1 MADSVTP
8 DTLCAS
14 LQRIT
19 DHVQTKL
26 LDATLEADLNR
37 TFPPHGDVYRQILET
52 CRAAIAAGDGKQF
65 FHVVDI
71 EIRHAP
77 AEDLAV
83 ALQALEGADGFGER
97 HASPPM
103 QEIQVEAIGAK
114 PRKASLACGDGALR
128 SGILRIDLADQEHFV
143 APAVDGIGDDLLGT
157 AFGIHLGG
165 IDQRH
170 AEVQPELQRGH
181 FRLALAR
188 SLAHFPC
195 AEPEGRHVEAV
206 GQLHFRQR

>member
-1 MADSVTP
+1 MQHLV
-8 DTLCAS
+8 
-14 LQRIT
+14 
-19 DHVQTKL
+19 
-26 LDATLEADLNR
+26 
-37 TFPPHGDVYRQILET
+37 G
-52 CRAAIAAGDGKQF
+52 RAAIAAGDGKQF

-143 APAVDGIGDDLLGT
+143 APAVDV
-157 AFGIHLGG
+157 A
-165 IDQRH
+165 
-170 AEVQPELQRGH
+170 RG
-181 FRLALAR
+181 LSQLAR
-188 SLAHFPC
+188 
-195 AEPEGRHVEAV
+195 ETRTRVERSV
-206 GQLHFRQR
+206 GPDRM